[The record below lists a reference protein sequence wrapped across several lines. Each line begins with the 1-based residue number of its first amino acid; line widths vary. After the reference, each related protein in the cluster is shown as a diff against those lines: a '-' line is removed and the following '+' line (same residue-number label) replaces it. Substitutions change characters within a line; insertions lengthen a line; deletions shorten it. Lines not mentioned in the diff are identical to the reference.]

1 MSTPTALNDLIDR
14 QTSSTERLVQLI
26 LGFLKAQLIMNSV
39 ASEHRPDLSDTSKMG
54 LSTLF
59 KMSKQKIPSR
69 FPYTSPI
76 FTILVGQEEDVVSA
90 HEDVLCRSPVLKRMR
105 RGPFSESIQKT
116 IKVPDE
122 TREEFAVLLEFLYTG
137 SVVLMSLEDPDDPS
151 HLELMSRAYIIADKY
166 GLPELQAKIVSE
178 MPPFMSSRAQQSFS
192 TLRIGSTKILLIDNL
207 LSPPV
212 FPSSEISEFP
222 KITVLLIYHLY
233 YYFLL
238 GFIYE
243 KIIHII

>member
-1 MSTPTALNDLIDR
+1 MANMSQIKVALPTRYRMSTPTALNDLIDR
-14 QTSSTERLVQLI
+14 QTSSTERLVQLV

-39 ASEHRPDLSDTSKMG
+39 ASEHRPDPSDTSEMG

-59 KMSKQKIPSR
+59 EVSKQKIPSR

-76 FTILVGQEEDVVSA
+76 FTILVGQEEGVVSA

-137 SVVLMSLEDPDDPS
+137 GVVLMSLEDPDDPPI
-151 HLELMSRAYIIADKY
+151 LNLCLAPTL
-166 GLPELQAKIVSE
+166 LPTSTGYQNCKQTLSARCRPSCQ
-178 MPPFMSSRAQQSFS
+178 SRAQQSFS
-192 TLRIGSTKILLIDNL
+192 TLRIGSTKIRQAQINTFDL
-207 LSPPV
+207 
-212 FPSSEISEFP
+212 
-222 KITVLLIYHLY
+222 T
-233 YYFLL
+233 L
-238 GFIYE
+238 GCL
-243 KIIHII
+243 